1 MLSTDAKSPSNTG
14 TLNPGSKQ
22 YKDLKSTFDYFDKNN
37 SGRINASELGTIMK
51 NIGKGSSDG
60 EIADMMSSI
69 DKDSDGYLGFDEF
82 VIIMGGKSKFPVNV
96 EDELKEQFRLFD
108 LNGDGVVSMDELKT
122 VLAGMGEMMTEADI
136 NELVG
141 KWDLN
146 NDGVIDYQEFVQ
158 AMMDA

>member
-1 MLSTDAKSPSNTG
+1 MLSTDPKSSINTG
-14 TLNPGSKQ
+14 ALNPGSKQ

-37 SGRINASELGTIMK
+37 TGRINATELGGIMK
-51 NIGKGSSDG
+51 NIGKGSSDS
-60 EIADMMSSI
+60 EVADMMSSI
-69 DKDSDGYLGFDEF
+69 DKDSNGYLDFEEF
-82 VIIMGGKSKFPVNV
+82 IIIMGGKSKFPVSV
-96 EDELKEQFRLFD
+96 EEELKEQFRLFD

-122 VLAGMGEMMTEADI
+122 VLAGMGEMMTDADI
-136 NELVG
+136 TELVG

>member
-14 TLNPGSKQ
+14 TLNTGSKQ